1 MASDSTFAGPGAGV
15 ILYAPASDLVQ
26 TERVRPNPDYK
37 ADRPAKLPKP
47 RRRKALEHPALELYG
62 GYDKFLV
69 RTALIRAEGYD
80 ATKAVQISSPA
91 DVAQLCRH
99 LVYADN
105 EYLVTV
111 ALDRGN
117 KLRAINEA
125 GIGPADHVA
134 FTAMQI
140 LKVAVLTSA
149 SALVMVHNHPSGN
162 PMPSGD
168 DMRATQAVR
177 KAADCVGLDVLDH
190 VIVASEG
197 WYSIASGEEIGRV
210 RWTP

>member
-140 LKVAVLTSA
+140 LKVAFLTSA

>member
-140 LKVAVLTSA
+140 LKVAFLASA

>member
-140 LKVAVLTSA
+140 LKVAFLTSA

-197 WYSIASGEEIGRV
+197 WYSAKLNRL
-210 RWTP
+210 W